1 MKYCLTCEM
10 SYPVTQRFCT
20 EDGAPLSF
28 DDPYHLVGSV
38 LADRYRIDALAG
50 IGGMG
55 AVYSAHHLALDR
67 RVALKILQPNI
78 ALSNDRLLEL
88 FEREAKTAAQLTHEN
103 IVIVLDAGRTANNLA
118 YIAMEWLEGITLA
131 EEIAARG
138 TLDFGRV
145 MEILRQ
151 VAAALETAHAA
162 RVVHRDL
169 KPANI
174 MLIRQ
179 PDGRERL
186 KVLDFGIAKVISDTA
201 VASVSAVM
209 GTPLYASPE
218 QLSVGGRIDGRAD
231 NYSLGVI
238 LFEMLTGEPPF
249 DAASAR
255 ELFRLQM
262 TAAPPPLRKFRP
274 DAPPALE
281 LLIYRLLA
289 KDPED
294 RPQSAGQIPALFESA
309 FNGGLWEGND
319 QFPSPDSPFPVPDD
333 GAAAPPFRSEYAD
346 DLSWRPT
353 ADSIQPDLDIAPKP
367 FWNRTLI
374 RRAAFG
380 ALILFT
386 AMFYWLLWPV
396 VKSTLGSS
404 GNIDSVAILPFKNT
418 SGDQNSAYLGAGI
431 TDGLIQRHDSMP
443 QLRVIPSSSVFGIH
457 I

>member
-1 MKYCLTCEM
+1 
-10 SYPVTQRFCT
+10 
-20 EDGAPLSF
+20 
-28 DDPYHLVGSV
+28 
-38 LADRYRIDALAG
+38 
-50 IGGMG
+50 
-55 AVYSAHHLALDR
+55 
-67 RVALKILQPNI
+67 
-78 ALSNDRLLEL
+78 
-88 FEREAKTAAQLTHEN
+88 
-103 IVIVLDAGRTANNLA
+103 
-118 YIAMEWLEGITLA
+118 
-131 EEIAARG
+131 
-138 TLDFGRV
+138 

-151 VAAALETAHAA
+151 VAAGLEAAHAA

-174 MLIRQ
+174 MLVGQ

-262 TAAPPPLRKFRP
+262 SAAPPPLRKFRP

-294 RPQSAGQIPALFESA
+294 RPQSVGQIPALYESA
-309 FNGGLWEGND
+309 FNGALWVGND
-319 QFPSPDSPFPVPDD
+319 QYPSPDSPFPDSPFPDSPFPDSPVPDS
-333 GAAAPPFRSEYAD
+333 PF
-346 DLSWRPT
+346 
-353 ADSIQPDLDIAPKP
+353 PD
-367 FWNRTLI
+367 
-374 RRAAFG
+374 
-380 ALILFT
+380 
-386 AMFYWLLWPV
+386 
-396 VKSTLGSS
+396 
-404 GNIDSVAILPFKNT
+404 
-418 SGDQNSAYLGAGI
+418 
-431 TDGLIQRHDSMP
+431 
-443 QLRVIPSSSVFGIH
+443 
-457 I
+457 